1 MPMIKAVGSS
11 LLAVGAFALATA
23 LNYALSGLVDWRL
36 AGEFI
41 SGGIVGGILGMT
53 LCNRLSTG
61 KNTLNRIFAMLILI
75 VAASVL
81 YRSGR
86 TLIG

>member
-1 MPMIKAVGSS
+1 
-11 LLAVGAFALATA
+11 
-23 LNYALSGLVDWRL
+23 
-36 AGEFI
+36 
-41 SGGIVGGILGMT
+41 MT
-53 LCNRLSTG
+53 LCNRLSTS
-61 KNTLNRIFAMLILI
+61 KNTLNRIFAMLIFI